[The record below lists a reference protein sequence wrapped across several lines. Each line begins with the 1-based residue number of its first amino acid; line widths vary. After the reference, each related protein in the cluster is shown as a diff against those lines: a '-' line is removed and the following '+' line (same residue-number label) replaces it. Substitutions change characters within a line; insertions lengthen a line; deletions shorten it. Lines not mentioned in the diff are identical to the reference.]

1 MDCLFIYIVAIMWQS
16 PEELACGDRRYDSFF
31 VVGAA
36 RKSGCSLENLLNKTV
51 RKSAIARQ
59 IRRKCS

>member
-1 MDCLFIYIVAIMWQS
+1 MWQS
-16 PEELACGDRRYDSFF
+16 PEELACEDRRYNSFF

-36 RKSGCSLENLLNKTV
+36 RKLGCSLENLLNKTV